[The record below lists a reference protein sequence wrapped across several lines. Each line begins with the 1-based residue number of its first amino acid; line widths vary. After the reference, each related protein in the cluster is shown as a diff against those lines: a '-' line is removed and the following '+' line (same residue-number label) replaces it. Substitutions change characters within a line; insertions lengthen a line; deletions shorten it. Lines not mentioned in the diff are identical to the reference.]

1 MVLANYVVDAVAAAV
16 DGGDACD
23 AVVDVV
29 LPNELGLP
37 ELYK

>member
-1 MVLANYVVDAVAAAV
+1 MVLANYVVDVVAAAG
-16 DGGDACD
+16 GGDDVCD
-23 AVVDVV
+23 AVVDAV

>member
-1 MVLANYVVDAVAAAV
+1 MVLANYVVDAVAAV
-16 DGGDACD
+16 DDGDVYD
-23 AVVDVV
+23 AVVDAV

>member
-1 MVLANYVVDAVAAAV
+1 MVLANYVVDAVAAV
-16 DGGDACD
+16 DDGDVCD
-23 AVVDVV
+23 AVVDAV